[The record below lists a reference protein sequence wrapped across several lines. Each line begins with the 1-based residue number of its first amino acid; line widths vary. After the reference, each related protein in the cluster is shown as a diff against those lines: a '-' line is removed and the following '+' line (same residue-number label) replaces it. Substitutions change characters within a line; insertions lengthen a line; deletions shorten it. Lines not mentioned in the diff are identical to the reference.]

1 MPEGYT
7 ASGQREMLG
16 IELGDSEDEAFWT
29 AVLRQLREQVFT
41 MLNEMFPAAAAL
53 MAQAKE
59 DGLAFRAFPT
69 KHWRKI
75 GSTNLLERI
84 NKKIK
89 RRTSVVGIFANNA
102 AIIRLVGALL
112 LEQQIGTADWNSRR
126 TGS

>member
-1 MPEGYT
+1 
-7 ASGQREMLG
+7 MLG

-29 AVLRQLREQVFT
+29 AFLRQLREQVFT

-53 MAQAKE
+53 MAQSKE
-59 DGLAFRAFPT
+59 DGLAFRDFPT
-69 KHWRKI
+69 EHWRKI
-75 GSTNLLERI
+75 GSTNLLEQI

-89 RRTSVVGIFANNA
+89 RRTSLVGIFANNA

-126 TGS
+126 TGMKGP